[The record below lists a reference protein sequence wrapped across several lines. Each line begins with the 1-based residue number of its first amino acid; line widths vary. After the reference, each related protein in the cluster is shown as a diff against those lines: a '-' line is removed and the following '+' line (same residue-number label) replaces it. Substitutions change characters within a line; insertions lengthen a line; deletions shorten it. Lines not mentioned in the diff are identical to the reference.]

1 MNTLSANELNIKGV
15 NAIELALANQSEISI
30 SVEDVPKFVV
40 ISAEHYNYLRECE
53 LTAAITETKADI
65 EAGRFVTCSSEEHL
79 ARISNQL

>member
-65 EAGRFVTCSSEEHL
+65 EAGRFVTCSPEEHL
-79 ARISNQL
+79 ARISSQL